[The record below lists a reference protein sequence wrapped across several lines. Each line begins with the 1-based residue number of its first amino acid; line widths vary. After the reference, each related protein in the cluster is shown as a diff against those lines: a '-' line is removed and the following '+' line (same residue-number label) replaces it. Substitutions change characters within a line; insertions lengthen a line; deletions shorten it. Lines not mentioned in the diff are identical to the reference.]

1 MRLEGQVVGV
11 RTPAGTLILQL
22 AEKNEPSLG
31 DTIDTYVTG
40 VPNGVRAR

>member
-11 RTPAGTLILQL
+11 RTPFTLILQL
-22 AEKNEPSLG
+22 AEKNEPSLD
-31 DTIDTYVTG
+31 DTIDTYVAG